1 MRSWQ
6 TKSYTILELKL
17 PKLFPFKAI
26 TPKSEYAS
34 EVCANSAHFNSDEEL
49 KAHMRNH
56 PNSFLRLTKNHLLNE
71 NIGPIS
77 EEFFKNA
84 KAYISQ
90 LLDSQVLSSFNDDI
104 FVVYRQSTTEYAHTG
119 VIGLCD
125 IKDYIEGRILKH
137 EHTRPTTESFVS
149 SLMEST
155 QIIGEPLL
163 LSHHHKQSLEDL
175 LRFVIQEPVELEFH
189 KHGKTH
195 QFWYIESKELV
206 EAMKMEVSSVGNYYI
221 MDGHHRA
228 ASVAKLYQEKKAD
241 AYRHCLTYL
250 VDSNQLVINA
260 FHRFVEDDSI
270 QISELMGYLS
280 HRFEVEEIAEYI
292 VHPEGK
298 GEFILICEHG
308 NFRLTLKERQLELD
322 VQELE
327 LRVLETFFD
336 VADSRLDDRISFIA
350 VEEEVQDAIQRAKQP
365 GKYLFMLHPCS
376 FEDVARISDK
386 GEFMP
391 PKSTYVHPK
400 CDSGIVLQSYGV

>member
-1 MRSWQ
+1 M
-6 TKSYTILELKL
+6 

-26 TPKSEYAS
+26 TPKPEYAS
-34 EVCANSAHFNSDEEL
+34 QVCANSTHFKSEAEL
-49 KAHMRNH
+49 CEHIREN

-71 NIGPIS
+71 NIGPTS
-77 EEFFKNA
+77 SEFFKNS

-90 LLDSQVLSSFNDDI
+90 LFESQAVRSFSRDI
-104 FVVYRQSTTEYAHTG
+104 FVVYRQSTSEYAHTG

-125 IKDYIEGRILKH
+125 IEDYVQGRILKH

-149 SLMEST
+149 NLMEAT
-155 QIIGEPLL
+155 EIIGEPLL

-175 LRFVIQEPVELEFH
+175 LRFVIQEPVELEFQ

-195 QFWYIESKELV
+195 QFWYIESTELV
-206 EAMKMEVSSVGNYYI
+206 EAMKTEVSSVGNYYI

-228 ASVAKLYQEKKAD
+228 ASVSKLYQEKQSD
-241 AYRHCLTYL
+241 DFRYCLTYL

-260 FHRFVEDDSI
+260 FHRLVKDDSI
-270 QISELMGYLS
+270 KFSELMNYLS

-298 GEFILICEHG
+298 GEFILICEQG
-308 NFRLTLKERQLELD
+308 NFRLSLKERQLELD

-336 VADSRLDDRISFIA
+336 VADSRLDDRISFVA
-350 VEEEVQDAIQRAKQP
+350 VEEEVQDAIQLAKQP
-365 GKYLFMLHPCS
+365 GHFLFMLHPCS
-376 FEDVARISDK
+376 FEDVASISDK

-391 PKSTYVHPK
+391 PKSTFVNPK
-400 CDSGIVLQSYGV
+400 CDSGIVLQNYGTSERR